1 MEDGKNCK
9 IYMYPKIR
17 LKLQLQTVTPINL
30 IPVVKNLNFLIS
42 INTLYRYIFYFITIY
57 RKLQIS

>member
-17 LKLQLQTVTPINL
+17 LKLQFQTVTPINL

-42 INTLYRYIFYFITIY
+42 INTLYRYIFYFIRIY